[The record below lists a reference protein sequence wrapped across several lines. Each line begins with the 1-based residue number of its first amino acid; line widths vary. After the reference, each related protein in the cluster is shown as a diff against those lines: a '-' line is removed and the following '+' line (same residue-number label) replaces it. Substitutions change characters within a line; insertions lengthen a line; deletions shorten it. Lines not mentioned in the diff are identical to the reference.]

1 MRTPQEVNA
10 EIRQL
15 VEEHPDLPVMVLAP
29 STTCE
34 FDSYW
39 HDATGARIA
48 WLLYPTEVQGEDWH
62 DSSRYVGLS
71 YERFYSDEDEA
82 IEDVSD
88 CLWDVW
94 LNTATAH
101 GMYAFAGETFDEPRT
116 ASPDDVLTTF
126 CGYDLGESLADMCDD
141 VAREMVR
148 AMPWHE
154 TIVIDCC

>member
-1 MRTPQEVNA
+1 MAAIARGWLVVETAEGDRRTALLTAQ
-10 EIRQL
+10 Q
-15 VEEHPDLPVMVLAP
+15 VERMLE
-29 STTCE
+29 
-34 FDSYW
+34 
-39 HDATGARIA
+39 G
-48 WLLYPTEVQGEDWH
+48 
-62 DSSRYVGLS
+62 VG
-71 YERFYSDEDEA
+71 
-82 IEDVSD
+82 
-88 CLWDVW
+88 